1 MMENV
6 ATAMAA
12 DDGAFW
18 TLMAQ
23 DAALLQ
29 SLDSFFTHAVAL
41 QTQRTPWG
49 SLGTD
54 AQNDLETQTRQ
65 VFLLYM
71 RALSLLSVGSQW
83 DPAQLMERGAFHIT
97 LMAPFCQ
104 LYAPKN
110 GKRVQQLL
118 ESMPQCLDRLAHPL
132 RDLYS
137 KVRCPTALEAVHTY
151 LLTLDRC

>member
-29 SLDSFFTHAVAL
+29 TLDAFFTYAVAV

-49 SLGTD
+49 SLS
-54 AQNDLETQTRQ
+54 AEAKADLETQTRH

-71 RALSLLSVGSQW
+71 RALSLQSAGSQW
-83 DPAQLMERGAFHIT
+83 DPAQLMQGGALHVT
-97 LMAPFCQ
+97 RVAPFCQ

-110 GKRVQQLL
+110 GKRVQELL
-118 ESMPQCLDRLAHPL
+118 ESMPQCLDQLADPL
-132 RDLYS
+132 RDLYL
-137 KVRCPTALEAVHTY
+137 KV
-151 LLTLDRC
+151 